1 MCTTGQYTLA
11 KLTALEL
18 RAQLPLFST
27 FSTSTGVFD
36 EMIDFLEMFLAV
48 PIHVM
53 VRFGRWTDILCEPL
67 PPGAAV
73 SQSDLHVSSAALFR
87 LIGAIRCAATG

>member
-1 MCTTGQYTLA
+1 MRVHCAVQNNQWATCVCTAGQYTLA

-18 RAQLPLFST
+18 CAQLPL

-36 EMIDFLEMFLAV
+36 GMIDFLEMFLAV
-48 PIHVM
+48 PLHVM

-67 PPGAAV
+67 PPAAT
-73 SQSDLHVSSAALFR
+73 VSSMHPM
-87 LIGAIRCAATG
+87 

>member
-1 MCTTGQYTLA
+1 MKWLTSFVFPTGQYTLA

-18 RAQLPLFST
+18 RAQLPLYSSST
-27 FSTSTGVFD
+27 DVFG

-67 PPGAAV
+67 PPGATV
-73 SQSDLHVSSAALFR
+73 SDQSCPSNTRIGRIESSR
-87 LIGAIRCAATG
+87 GI

>member
-18 RAQLPLFST
+18 RAQLPLFC
-27 FSTSTGVFD
+27 TSTDVFGD
-36 EMIDFLEMFLAV
+36 MIDFLEMFVAV

-53 VRFGRWTDILCEPL
+53 VRFGKWTDILCEPL
-67 PPGAAV
+67 PPGATV
-73 SQSDLHVSSAALFR
+73 STTR
-87 LIGAIRCAATG
+87 